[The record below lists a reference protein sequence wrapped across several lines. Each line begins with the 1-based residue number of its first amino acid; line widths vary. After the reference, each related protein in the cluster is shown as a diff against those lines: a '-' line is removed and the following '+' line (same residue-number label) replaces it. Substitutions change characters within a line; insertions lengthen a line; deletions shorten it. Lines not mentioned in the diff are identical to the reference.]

1 MAEEGKRWRKK
12 KREPEKADVKDQ
24 PRDEKK
30 DDAKGGSGETRRKKL
45 YG

>member
-1 MAEEGKRWRKK
+1 MAEESKRWRKK
-12 KREPEKADVKDQ
+12 KRDPEKGSKDQ